1 MSAGGS
7 KELSDRWELG
17 AGVAVA
23 AIAVGFF
30 GQVLLVVAVRTRRQ
44 KLGVGTM
51 RSRWTLPPTRFP
63 TRKLVLSGRAR
74 LNQILS
80 LVLSATVVAI
90 LVLEAVELEGVVSV
104 TCSLMV
110 EFAVFIGVTAGGR
123 VGGSA
128 CSEPGCSSHRELA
141 H

>member
-1 MSAGGS
+1 M
-7 KELSDRWELG
+7 
-17 AGVAVA
+17 
-23 AIAVGFF
+23 
-30 GQVLLVVAVRTRRQ
+30 
-44 KLGVGTM
+44 
-51 RSRWTLPPTRFP
+51 
-63 TRKLVLSGRAR
+63 LSGRAR

-80 LVLSATVVAI
+80 LVLSATVVAS

-128 CSEPGCSSHRELA
+128 CVQPGRSSHRELA
-141 H
+141 RSGWNTRGRIIAVR